1 MRATVRDVAARAGV
15 SPKTV
20 SNVLNGTFRVTP
32 ETRAKVEE
40 AMSAL
45 DYVPNLSARGLRN
58 GRTGMIAVA
67 LPDLRMA
74 YEAEMLHHLVEAAAQ
89 RNLHVQIEE
98 TGASSERE
106 AELMSRARAQLVDG
120 LILNPVMLETT
131 AVQRGI
137 ALPPVVLVGE
147 VDQPIVDHVWVDN
160 VAATHQITELL
171 IKEGHRRIAILGV
184 GPMATAQLRLK
195 GYRKALRAAG
205 IKHDHD
211 REIVCVDW
219 HADGAAAS
227 FGAFLDQHG
236 FDQQNHDHDHDHDC
250 PDAVVCMTDTL
261 ALGVIAALHARGL
274 SVPDDVSVVG
284 YDNIADAASMT
295 PPLTTI
301 DFDKQLFAET
311 AIRVLTERIAD
322 PDRPIMSVTLPH
334 RVVRRSSTRP
344 R

>member
-40 AMSAL
+40 AIAAL

-67 LPDLRMA
+67 LPDLRMSYA
-74 YEAEMLHHLVEAAAQ
+74 AEMLHHLVKAAAE
-89 RNLHVQIEE
+89 RNLHVQVEE

-131 AVQRGI
+131 AVQRGV
-137 ALPPVVLVGE
+137 ALPPVVLIGE

-160 VAATHQITELL
+160 VAATREITELL
-171 IKEGHRRIAILGV
+171 IKEGHRRIAIVGV

-195 GYRKALRAAG
+195 GYRKALAAAG
-205 IKHDHD
+205 RTIDHEL
-211 REIVCVDW
+211 EIGCRNW
-219 HADGAAAS
+219 HADGATAA
-227 FGAFLDQHG
+227 FAAFLDQHAP
-236 FDQQNHDHDHDHDC
+236 

-261 ALGVIAALHARGL
+261 ALGVMAAARQRGL
-274 SVPDDVSVVG
+274 AVPDDLSVVG
-284 YDNIADAASMT
+284 YDNIADAASMH

-311 AIRVLTERIAD
+311 AIKVLTDRIAD
-322 PDRPIMSVTLPH
+322 LDRPIMSVTVPH

>member
-1 MRATVRDVAARAGV
+1 MRPTVRDVAALAGV

-32 ETRAKVEE
+32 GTRAKVEE
-40 AMSAL
+40 AMTAL

-67 LPDLRMA
+67 LPDLRMSYA
-74 YEAEMLHHLVEAAAQ
+74 AEMLHHLVEAAAV

-131 AVQRGI
+131 AVQRGV
-137 ALPPVVLVGE
+137 ALPPVVLIGE
-147 VDQPIVDHVWVDN
+147 VNQPIVDHVWVDN
-160 VAATHQITELL
+160 VAAIRQLTELL

-205 IKHDHD
+205 IKVDHEL
-211 REIVCVDW
+211 EIACVDW
-219 HADGAAAS
+219 HADGAAAA

-236 FDQQNHDHDHDHDC
+236 LDHRDHDHQSR

-261 ALGVIAALHARGL
+261 ALGVIAAADQRGL
-274 SVPDDVSVVG
+274 SVPDDLSVVG
-284 YDNIADAASMT
+284 YDNIADAASMH

-311 AIRVLTERIAD
+311 AIKVLTHRIAD
-322 PDRPIMSVTLPH
+322 PARPIMSVTLPH
-334 RVVRRSSTRP
+334 RIVRRSSTRA

>member
-1 MRATVRDVAARAGV
+1 MAARAGV

-40 AMSAL
+40 AMAAL

-67 LPDLRMA
+67 LPDLRMSYA
-74 YEAEMLHHLVEAAAQ
+74 AEMLHHLVEAAAEC
-89 RNLHVQIEE
+89 NLHVQIEE

-137 ALPPVVLVGE
+137 ALPPVVLIGE

-160 VAATHQITELL
+160 VAATREITELL
-171 IKEGHRRIAILGV
+171 IKEGHRRIAIVGV

-195 GYRKALRAAG
+195 GYRKALAAAG
-205 IKHDHD
+205 STVDHEL
-211 REIVCVDW
+211 EIRCMNW
-219 HADGAAAS
+219 HADGAAAA
-227 FGAFLDQHG
+227 FAAFLDRHSP
-236 FDQQNHDHDHDHDC
+236 

-261 ALGVIAALHARGL
+261 ALGVIAAAHQRGL
-274 SVPDDVSVVG
+274 AVPDDLSVVG
-284 YDNIADAASMT
+284 YDNIADAASMQ

-311 AIRVLTERIAD
+311 AIKVLTDRIAD

-334 RVVRRSSTRP
+334 RVVRRSSTQP